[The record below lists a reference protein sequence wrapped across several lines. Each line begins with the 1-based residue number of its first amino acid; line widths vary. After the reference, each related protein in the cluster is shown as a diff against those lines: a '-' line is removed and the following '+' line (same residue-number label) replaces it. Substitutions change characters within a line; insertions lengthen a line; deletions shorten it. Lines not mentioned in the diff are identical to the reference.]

1 MTLFDQ
7 QTELLPPPPQ
17 SGDSAPARSGRGL
30 LVVVLAGV
38 LLVLLAT
45 AAVIA
50 ETISR
55 AEVERS
61 VADAF
66 RSELAI
72 PDSTRVRVDLGGSIL
87 LQEILGRLDRG
98 EITVYSY
105 PLGRSNTDITLT
117 MEGLRQGDGDW
128 TADRVSGAITLSA
141 AQATALFLPAEVQG
155 TMRIGFVGDEMTV
168 GASAPGGISPN
179 VVSVALKPHF
189 ENGWLSARLS
199 SVTVNG
205 KTLSAEEIAAQTG
218 TDSAMS
224 PPAPVCLAESVPSSL
239 HLRDVRVADQHLR
252 FELDLDLAESAAGR
266 DPGVCV

>member
-17 SGDSAPARSGRGL
+17 AGDSAPAPAGRGVL
-30 LVVVLAGV
+30 LVVLAGV

-50 ETISR
+50 ETLSR
-55 AEVERS
+55 AEVERT
-61 VADAF
+61 VADTL

-72 PDSTRVRVDLGGSIL
+72 PDSERVQVDIEGSIL
-87 LQEILGRLDRG
+87 LQQVLGRFDRG
-98 EITVYSY
+98 EVTVYSH

-117 MEGLRQGDGDW
+117 MEGLRQVDGDW
-128 TADRVSGAITLSA
+128 TADRLSGAITLSA
-141 AQATALFLPAEVQG
+141 AQATALFLPAELQG
-155 TMRIGFVGDEMTV
+155 RMRIGFVGTDITV
-168 GASAPGGISPN
+168 GASVLGGTSPN
-179 VVSVALKPHF
+179 AVDVALTPHF

-205 KTLSAEEIAAQTG
+205 KTLSVDELAAQTG
-218 TDSAMS
+218 IDPASAV
-224 PPAPVCLAESVPSSL
+224 PAPVCLAESVPSSL
-239 HLRDVRVADQHLR
+239 HLRDVHVVDQRLR
-252 FELDLDLAESAAGR
+252 LELDLDLTESAARR